1 MKRNI
6 LIVIYVISIIITL
19 LLVCNFVISRNY
31 IENYNVGNKLYKEKK
46 YDEAIDKYKKA
57 LESINIPQKRECSI
71 RINYALA
78 ICKTVQIDMSD
89 SESVSN
95 AIRKYESAIDVLTE
109 KGCANKDDDNGHSEK
124 AEQLKKDIQEAI
136 NKLKSTE
143 KVEGDSEEEDDNDQ
157 KPKEGG
163 TVEQKIQ
170 LIKENATKSQR
181 ENENKYESYSK
192 MLDNPVDKKW

>member
-143 KVEGDSEEEDDNDQ
+143 KVEGDSEEEDDNVQ

>member
-1 MKRNI
+1 MKKNI

-31 IENYNVGNKLYKEKK
+31 IENYNIGNKLYKEKK

-57 LESINIPQKRECSI
+57 LESINIPQKKECSI

-143 KVEGDSEEEDDNDQ
+143 KVEGDSEEEDDNVQ